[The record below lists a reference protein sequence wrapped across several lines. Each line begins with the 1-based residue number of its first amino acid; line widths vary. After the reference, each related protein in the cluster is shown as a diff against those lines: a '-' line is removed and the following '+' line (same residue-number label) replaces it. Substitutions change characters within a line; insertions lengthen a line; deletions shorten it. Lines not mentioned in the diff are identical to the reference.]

1 MQVDPSIMK
10 QKIQRKMEYLKSAIG
25 YLDDKK
31 LALLDTPRCSVLT
44 NVNPE
49 KIILESEIRNLEYT
63 RISIKIQILEI
74 ELKILKL
81 TN

>member
-1 MQVDPSIMK
+1 
-10 QKIQRKMEYLKSAIG
+10 MEYLKSAIG